1 MTLSMQSPE
10 QLPGQ
15 PRASWGR
22 VAEEA
27 LKHPYQSGVLD
38 LAMGTQGVV
47 VGTVLHAPPLVAL
60 AVPLLGFGTIRMKNH
75 IKAWRG
81 SGSTPG
87 LH

>member
-1 MTLSMQSPE
+1 MTLSMPSPE
-10 QLPGQ
+10 QFPGQ

-47 VGTVLHAPPLVAL
+47 LGTVSHFPPLTIVA
-60 AVPLLGFGTIRMKNH
+60 APLLAFGTARRRNH
-75 IKAWRG
+75 IKKWRG
-81 SGSTPG
+81 PAPG
-87 LH
+87 GVH